1 MLRCSKYINKGKRG
15 ISTVLKVIPS
25 SSLIDEEVVIQAENL
40 SGKSKV
46 ILESNLISEKERIH
60 FQSKCYFK
68 TNGQTLSTQT
78 DSPLEGSSYSGI
90 HSSGPLWSMSR
101 KSGYKSRL
109 WPEDIMA
116 KLCYSFVLRDAES
129 DNVIA
134 EAVATKSYVS
144 QDVRRIEIKDG
155 PVNGVLFLPS
165 EPSPA
170 IITLYGGVNNG
181 KVPEDR

>member
-1 MLRCSKYINKGKRG
+1 MLLCSKYVHKRG
-15 ISTVLKVIPS
+15 FSTVLKIIPS

-46 ILESNLISEKERIH
+46 VLESNLISEKERIH

-101 KSGYKSRL
+101 MSGYKSRL

-116 KLCYSFVLRDAES
+116 KLCYSFVLRDADS
-129 DNVIA
+129 DIVIA
-134 EAVATKSYVS
+134 EAEATKSYVS
-144 QDVRRIEIKDG
+144 EDIRRVEIKEG
-155 PVNGVLFLPS
+155 PVHGVLFLPRKQG
-165 EPSPA
+165 PG
-170 IITLYGGVNNG
+170 IITIYGGVNNG